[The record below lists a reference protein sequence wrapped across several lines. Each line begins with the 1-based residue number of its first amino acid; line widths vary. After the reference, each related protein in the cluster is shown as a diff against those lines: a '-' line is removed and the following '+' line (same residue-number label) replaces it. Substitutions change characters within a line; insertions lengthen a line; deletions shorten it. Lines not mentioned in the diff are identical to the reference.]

1 MRVRGLAHGLGTQIA
16 LVVTGVIRGAA
27 GPGRALSSRSSRH
40 GVARRVH
47 EVQHWSAKTSSCR
60 HSGSFIG
67 IRGAVQSWRGR
78 PARER
83 VRSAVV
89 PVIRGSIRHRRP
101 MSCCWVSRATSKPN
115 WNSHTGLRAVSRTL
129 AGSSS
134 RSELT
139 CHWLGNCST
148 RSMPTFSAFR
158 PTRAH
163 CGRVFAASK
172 RFRLGCRCRCDPR
185 AICSRS
191 VSRGGLRT
199 SSSPRCCRH
208 STPQLGD
215 TPLLILGEDGSG
227 RGLLARYVHG
237 FGQGDASQ
245 FVHVVCTRSMTGGS
259 LRDAIHDA
267 AGDIDASLRCT
278 IWLDETDALSI
289 PTQRQLARWI
299 EFGLPASVLRCRVA
313 RWIATACDAFEPGAS
328 LAIQPALRDALSG
341 LSIRIPSVRERRH
354 LIAPFANNTAL
365 AWCAARRQHPR
376 RFGEDAIAVLEEY
389 PWAGNLR
396 ELEAVVAQTLAAGAG
411 DPIRADE
418 LQYDGTAFA
427 PINPNEAD
435 FQIDSRE
442 MKEFDEFDPTSQ
454 PTPTAAA
461 AAMTPR
467 ELIPRPEA
475 PPEDQALQTQ
485 PETENAADAPDPEL
499 AVGGIQRLVGA
510 IAHEIRNPLSTIR
523 TFAALLPTRYD
534 DADFRETFTEL
545 VGQDAHRL
553 EAVVAGLAG
562 LASLAEPNPVRV
574 DIAALIE
581 ELLEQRR
588 PRVHAR
594 KLLILKELAAN
605 DPPALVD
612 EGQIRIALDSILDK
626 TIELSP
632 ERGDVYVG
640 AQHHPV
646 GLRSGPA
653 IRILI
658 RFGSRAGRAESGSA
672 APRVAGVSAAE
683 NSLSFAIAEA
693 IVRRQAGAFA
703 IDFAKGYETVM
714 LIDIPASLD

>member
-1 MRVRGLAHGLGTQIA
+1 MSTLWIVHRDSRRRAELARSAGAGAGAVSGGPGDPRFDSAPPANVVLLGLAGDLEAELEFAHRIA
-16 LVVTGVIRGAA
+16 GRLPDARWVLVAERTDVPLARELFDAIDADILSFPPDARSLRACL
-27 GPGRALSSRSSRH
+27 RSKQALSSRLPLSM
-40 GVARRVH
+40 
-47 EVQHWSAKTSSCR
+47 
-60 HSGSFIG
+60 
-67 IRGAVQSWRGR
+67 R
-78 PARER
+78 PARDLLSQR
-83 VRSAVV
+83 F
-89 PVIRGSIRHRRP
+89 
-101 MSCCWVSRATSKPN
+101 SRWFADLEFP
-115 WNSHTGLRAVSRTL
+115 TL
-129 AGSSS
+129 LQA
-134 RSELT
+134 L
-139 CHWLGNCST
+139 
-148 RSMPTFSAFR
+148 
-158 PTRAH
+158 
-163 CGRVFAASK
+163 
-172 RFRLGCRCRCDPR
+172 D
-185 AICSRS
+185 
-191 VSRGGLRT
+191 
-199 SSSPRCCRH
+199 
-208 STPQLGD
+208 PQLGD

-605 DPPALVD
+605 APPALVD

-703 IDFAKGYETVM
+703 IDLAEGYETVI